1 MKKIFI
7 SLCASTFL
15 GVSSL
20 FAVPARSIP
29 MTVTQPDGSVVTVKL
44 VGDEFSHY
52 RITSDGIP
60 VIRCADGFYRYAELS
75 PAGQAVAGAV
85 IARDAALRHLL
96 RIRTG
101 ILRRVAAAEAR
112 DVDRLLQLVRRQIDG
127 RCGDG
132 GDNGTVVPLYAVPLC
147 GSECEKI
154 GSRICDP
161 EAFAQQRRV
170 AFVQVA
176 ERGVEFMTAAEPSG
190 RAAAD
195 LPEIDASLVIEN
207 PDFACNPFR
216 ASGL

>member
-85 IARDAALRHLL
+85 IARDAALRTASEKAYLEQLSEQQVSQNLFARRSLKKQQKQMTWLL
-96 RIRTG
+96 VFM
-101 ILRRVAAAEAR
+101 LK
-112 DVDRLLQLVRRQIDG
+112 LLMISQL
-127 RCGDG
+127 
-132 GDNGTVVPLYAVPLC
+132 LKKL
-147 GSECEKI
+147 E
-154 GSRICDP
+154 
-161 EAFAQQRRV
+161 
-170 AFVQVA
+170 
-176 ERGVEFMTAAEPSG
+176 
-190 RAAAD
+190 
-195 LPEIDASLVIEN
+195 
-207 PDFACNPFR
+207 
-216 ASGL
+216 